1 MRREGGLSAGPGRM
15 SGGAAQQPEES
26 GAPMAGVDPR
36 RDSHPER
43 IPWLASAGILGT
55 VSGAMMAIVGK
66 WAEIEPVLESPA
78 TIVIALMAFYLFG
91 GFSAYWVMVRPM
103 EAQQR
108 RTEDRLQKAEGVI
121 KDLRRQEREQ
131 LLMIGRLERDL
142 AVLGKEVEMLR
153 IGYQK
158 PE

>member
-1 MRREGGLSAGPGRM
+1 M
-15 SGGAAQQPEES
+15 SGGAAQEPEES
-26 GAPMAGVDPR
+26 GAQKAGADPR
-36 RDSHPER
+36 RDSHAER

-55 VSGAMMAIVGK
+55 MGTAMMTIVGK
-66 WAEIEPVLESPA
+66 WADIEPVLESPA
-78 TIVIALMAFYLFG
+78 TIVISLVAFYMFG

>member
-1 MRREGGLSAGPGRM
+1 MGR
-15 SGGAAQQPEES
+15 GAAEEPKNES
-26 GAPMAGVDPR
+26 RA
-36 RDSHPER
+36 ER

-55 VSGAMMAIVGK
+55 MGGAMMAVVGK